1 MLERLQSYFA
11 YDFVR
16 FALIVGVLVA
26 LCAAL
31 LGVTLVLRRYS
42 MIGDGLS
49 HMAFG
54 AMTVAMLFSIAP
66 IWLTLPVT
74 VVSAVLLL
82 RSGGKLK
89 GDAAVA
95 MLSVSSLA
103 MGYLLLNIFKNK
115 SANLSGDVCAILFGS
130 TSILTLKKSDVVL
143 CAVLATIVIFVYI
156 FFYNKIFAVTF
167 DESFARAT
175 GTKASM
181 YNMLLAVITAV
192 VIVLSMNLVGALLI
206 SALIVFPALCGMR
219 LFKSF
224 RGVIISA
231 AIISVCCALS
241 GILISILYGT
251 PVGSTIVAADLAVFL
266 VCVIIDLFKGGRNA

>member
-1 MLERLQSYFA
+1 MLEKLQSYFA

-16 FALIVGVLVA
+16 FALVVGVLVA

-103 MGYLLLNIFKNK
+103 MGYLLLKREPQRRRLRHSVRLHVHPDAEK
-115 SANLSGDVCAILFGS
+115 KRRRAVRRFG
-130 TSILTLKKSDVVL
+130 
-143 CAVLATIVIFVYI
+143 
-156 FFYNKIFAVTF
+156 
-167 DESFARAT
+167 
-175 GTKASM
+175 
-181 YNMLLAVITAV
+181 
-192 VIVLSMNLVGALLI
+192 
-206 SALIVFPALCGMR
+206 
-219 LFKSF
+219 
-224 RGVIISA
+224 
-231 AIISVCCALS
+231 
-241 GILISILYGT
+241 
-251 PVGSTIVAADLAVFL
+251 
-266 VCVIIDLFKGGRNA
+266 GGRHLRLYLLL